1 MLTPLE
7 KGITMPQTKPTFST
21 MALTSGL
28 KLSATGTEV
37 DVSKGVSRLVTFI
50 PAVIFT
56 APFSTSIL
64 VSMLRDNAESPFKAP
79 FFRKRSPSKLL
90 RI

>member
-1 MLTPLE
+1 MP
-7 KGITMPQTKPTFST
+7 KTMPTVSTK
-21 MALTSGL
+21 ALMSGL

-37 DVSKGVSRLVTFI
+37 EVSKGASRLVTFI

-56 APFSTSIL
+56 APSTTSSF
-64 VSMLRDNAESPFKAP
+64 VSMLRDKAERPFKEP

-90 RI
+90 GK